1 MPEASPP
8 APTAAAVASLV
19 IARPA
24 AQAQQLV
31 LLFHGF
37 GADEHDLEPLG
48 RSLAAE
54 FPQACV
60 VSLRSPEPC
69 AGGRGYQWFD
79 VRGVT
84 QANRAERVAQA
95 MPAFLGA
102 VRHWQLETGTTVA
115 QTALIGFSQGGIM
128 ALEATR
134 DREAPAGRVAAIG
147 ARFARLPTRASAGTT
162 LHLLHGKRDPV
173 MPYALTVEAAEHLVR
188 LGADVTADVLPFVGH
203 EAGPEVARCLLQ
215 RLRTY
220 VPLRVWREA
229 MAADPGTPG
238 DDRGYH

>member
-1 MPEASPP
+1 MTTPD
-8 APTAAAVASLV
+8 SLV

-37 GADEHDLEPLG
+37 GADEHDMEPLG

-60 VSLRSPEPC
+60 VSLRAPEPC
-69 AGGRGYQWFD
+69 AGARGYQWFD
-79 VRGVT
+79 LRGVT
-84 QANRAERVAQA
+84 EDNRAGRVAGA
-95 MPAFLGA
+95 MPGFLEA
-102 VRHWQLETGTTVA
+102 VRHWQLETGATVA
-115 QTALIGFSQGGIM
+115 QTALVGFSQGGIM
-128 ALEATR
+128 ALESTR
-134 DREAPAGRVAAIG
+134 DREAPAGRVAGIG

-162 LHLLHGKRDPV
+162 LHLLHGKRDAV
-173 MPYALTVEAAEHLVR
+173 MPYALTVQAAEHLVR

-238 DDRGYH
+238 DPSTRH

>member
-1 MPEASPP
+1 MPTP
-8 APTAAAVASLV
+8 ASLV

-31 LLFHGF
+31 LLLHGF
-37 GADEHDLEPLG
+37 GADEHDMEPLG

-60 VSLRSPEPC
+60 VSLRAPEPC
-69 AGGRGYQWFD
+69 PGAQGYQWFD
-79 VRGVT
+79 LRGVT
-84 QANRAERVAQA
+84 EDNRAERVAGA
-95 MPAFLGA
+95 MPGFLEA
-102 VRHWQLETGTTVA
+102 VRHWQAQTGTTVA

-128 ALEATR
+128 ALESTR
-134 DREAPAGRVAAIG
+134 DREPPAGRVAGIG

-162 LHLLHGKRDPV
+162 LHLLHGKRDAV
-173 MPYALTVEAAEHLVR
+173 MPYALTVQAAEHLVR

-238 DDRGYH
+238 DPSTYH